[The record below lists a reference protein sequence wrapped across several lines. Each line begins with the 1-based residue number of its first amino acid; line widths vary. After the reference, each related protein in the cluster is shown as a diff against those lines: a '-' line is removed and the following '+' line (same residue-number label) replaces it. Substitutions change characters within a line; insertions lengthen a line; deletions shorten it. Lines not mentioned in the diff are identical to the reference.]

1 MQDVVVLHLFCYTH
15 STSIID
21 HTERMHADPKLNQI
35 EELKD
40 QGNLDK
46 ALELANQ
53 MLAKDPRS
61 KDALFQIA
69 DIEYRRWEIGRAEK
83 PIDFLLNWSDDDA
96 MSYYIKWVLEMEKTN
111 WQKAKTNF
119 KKALEMI
126 EEENPEILR
135 CFWLC
140 EYRLGHRQ
148 EGIALLDRAYE
159 GNNIDPEIILNLVEI
174 SILEEHW
181 EDAQVYI
188 NQFEKNKTKMNYFDR
203 TQDYYDEK
211 IKLFAT
217 YIGTHVDDNS

>member
-69 DIEYRRWEIGRAEK
+69 DIEYRR
-83 PIDFLLNWSDDDA
+83 
-96 MSYYIKWVLEMEKTN
+96 
-111 WQKAKTNF
+111 
-119 KKALEMI
+119 
-126 EEENPEILR
+126 
-135 CFWLC
+135 
-140 EYRLGHRQ
+140 
-148 EGIALLDRAYE
+148 
-159 GNNIDPEIILNLVEI
+159 
-174 SILEEHW
+174 
-181 EDAQVYI
+181 
-188 NQFEKNKTKMNYFDR
+188 
-203 TQDYYDEK
+203 
-211 IKLFAT
+211 
-217 YIGTHVDDNS
+217 